1 MVEITDYDFTPLNV
15 TGTLKEALIE
25 AELTAGDTIVL
36 DSNEERVN
44 TVRFMSGVNV
54 TNGTAIDVAVDNAT
68 QTLTVDSGGNT
79 SSDDVAI
86 RITFE

>member
-1 MVEITDYDFTPLNV
+1 MVEITDYDFTPIAV

-25 AELTAGDTIVL
+25 AELSAGDTIVL
-36 DSNEERVN
+36 DSDEERVN

-54 TNGTAIDVAVDNAT
+54 TNGTAIDIAFDNAT
-68 QTLTVDSGGNT
+68 QTLTVDDGGAT
-79 SSDDVAI
+79 ASDDVAI